1 MHLGKDTAHG
11 RSGSEHSLS
20 DSLQA
25 RLLCVFV
32 YVCARVCPCLLWNV
46 VQISSACVRIAAGG
60 GRGRAEFY
68 KSCYKEVLLCRDI
81 FWSFSWNLCSLHFPR
96 FLPAQ
101 LTRKVCFALW
111 DDCCALVWCFMW
123 EVQKIR
129 QKMCALRGMEG
140 GALGHI
146 EKAQFS

>member
-60 GRGRAEFY
+60 GEAVKGGILQILLQGSSALQRYILVFFLEF
-68 KSCYKEVLLCRDI
+68 
-81 FWSFSWNLCSLHFPR
+81 
-96 FLPAQ
+96 
-101 LTRKVCFALW
+101 
-111 DDCCALVWCFMW
+111 M
-123 EVQKIR
+123 
-129 QKMCALRGMEG
+129 
-140 GALGHI
+140 
-146 EKAQFS
+146 